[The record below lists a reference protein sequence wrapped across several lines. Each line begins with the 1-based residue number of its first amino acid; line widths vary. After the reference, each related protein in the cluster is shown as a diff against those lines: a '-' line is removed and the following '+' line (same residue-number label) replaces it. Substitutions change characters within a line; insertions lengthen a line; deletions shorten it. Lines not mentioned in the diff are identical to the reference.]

1 MIYFALASD
10 GLFYNLGDHGDFE
23 AANDTAEN
31 LKIEIIW
38 LFGED
43 EAINAANFI
52 QTQIEETRETWGAL

>member
-31 LKIEIIW
+31 LKIETIW

-52 QTQIEETRETWGAL
+52 KTQIEETRETWGAL